1 MTEHRFI
8 RALSL
13 RDVIFMNIVAVVGLR
28 WIARGARTGPA
39 SVTLWAL
46 ACLAFFVP
54 LAAAVSELS
63 SRHPEQGGLYAWTR
77 RAFGPV
83 HGFICGWC
91 LWVNNLFYFPSLL
104 LFGAANALASFGA
117 SAAGLAESRAYATVF
132 VLVGIW
138 TTVGIGIIGL
148 NAGKW
153 LQNIGSAGV
162 WLPAGL
168 LIAAGGFAFVMFGS
182 ATTFTPSSLVPPLDD
197 EFMNTVSLWSAMCF
211 AFSGFEITALVGQE
225 VKQPERTIPLGVLIS
240 GAVVAVIYI
249 AGSVSVLV
257 ALPVDS
263 LRELSGITDAIDRV
277 AVRVGL
283 PAVGGIVG
291 AFIAMS
297 AIAGTLSWMASAARV
312 PFAAGVDRVMPPAL
326 GRLHP
331 RFRTPHVALL
341 IQGIVATAILLAS
354 VFFAIAGV
362 RPTVQDAYDIMVNL
376 TILIYFVPYLYL
388 FLSLPRLRRSAGDP
402 IPGETRI
409 PGGRVGV
416 WAVALTGLLATT
428 ISLALVFVPP
438 PGTTSIV
445 NYEGSLLLQAL
456 AVVGVGFVLFRRSSQ
471 AL

>member
-8 RALSL
+8 RALDL
-13 RDVIFMNIVAVVGLR
+13 RDVILMNIVAVVGLR
-28 WIARGARTGPA
+28 WIARGARMGPA

-63 SRHPEQGGLYAWTR
+63 SRQPEQGGLYVWAR
-77 RAFGPV
+77 QAFGPL

-104 LFGAANALASFGA
+104 LFGAANALAPFGDA
-117 SAAGLAESRAYATVF
+117 AAGLADSRAYATAF
-132 VLVGIW
+132 VLAGIW

-148 NAGKW
+148 NTGKW

-168 LIAAGGFAFVMFGS
+168 LTGAGGLAWVMFGS
-182 ATTFTPSSLVPPLDD
+182 ATSFTPASLVPPLGDGSLD
-197 EFMNTVSLWSAMCF
+197 TVALWSAMCF

-225 VKQPERTIPLGVLIS
+225 VRRPERTIPLGILIG
-240 GAVVAVIYI
+240 GAAVAAIYI
-249 AGSVSVLV
+249 LGSVSVLV
-257 ALPVDS
+257 ALPADS

-277 AVRVGL
+277 AGRVGL
-283 PAVGGIVG
+283 PVVTGVVG
-291 AFIAMS
+291 ALIAMA

-331 RFRTPHVALL
+331 RFRTPHVAL
-341 IQGIVATAILLAS
+341 IVQGIVATAIFLAS
-354 VFFAIAGV
+354 VFVAIAGA
-362 RPTVQDAYDIMVNL
+362 RPTVQDAYDVMVNL

-388 FLSLPRLRRSAGDP
+388 FLSLPRLRRLAGP
-402 IPGETRI
+402 RIPGERRV
-409 PGGRVGV
+409 PGGSLGM
-416 WAVALTGLLATT
+416 WTVALTGFLATA

-438 PGTTSIV
+438 PGTTSV
-445 NYEGSLLLQAL
+445 LNYEASLLLQA
-456 AVVGVGFVLFRRSSQ
+456 AGVVGVGFILYRRAQ
-471 AL
+471 A